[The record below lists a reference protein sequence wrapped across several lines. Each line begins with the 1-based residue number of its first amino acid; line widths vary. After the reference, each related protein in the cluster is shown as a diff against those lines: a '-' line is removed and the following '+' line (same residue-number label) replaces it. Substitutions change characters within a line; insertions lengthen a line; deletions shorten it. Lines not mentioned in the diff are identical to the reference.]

1 SAFDAGQLFVLNYNG
16 LLRAFNPQSGAQLWS
31 SQLPAQTAFTSPP
44 TALQGVVYVSGAGF
58 GGTLY
63 AVSESTGAVLS
74 TASVVNGD
82 ASSPALSDDGVFVA
96 YTCPNIYKFDRS
108 LTTQLWHYVAPSGCS
123 GGGGR
128 TAVYFQGRVYARNPG
143 ANVSGLIL
151 DSTSGSLVGTYP
163 AG

>member
-1 SAFDAGQLFVLNYNG
+1 NYGTRLYALDENTGQILWGPTELGGTYWWSASAFDAGQLFVLNYNG

-44 TALQGVVYVSGAGF
+44 TAPQGVVYVSGAGF

-108 LTTQLWHYVAPSGCS
+108 LTTQLWRYQP
-123 GGGGR
+123 
-128 TAVYFQGRVYARNPG
+128 
-143 ANVSGLIL
+143 
-151 DSTSGSLVGTYP
+151 
-163 AG
+163 